1 MSNETTQRFP
11 QFFQPFLLLTA
22 GLTGGLV
29 MAVEV
34 LGARVIAP
42 FFGVSLFVWTALI
55 AVTLLALAAG
65 YVTGGRW
72 ADRSGSPSLLFG
84 LIAASGVLLLLVPF
98 SKAAVL
104 QAALPLGLRWGAF
117 VGALALFGPPLFLL
131 GCVSPFLVRLAAREW
146 SQLGRTV
153 GLMYAIST
161 AGSFLGTVLTGY
173 YLVAELG
180 LSRAFH
186 VSGALLLAL
195 SAVYFA
201 LFRGQMAALLL
212 PMVALLAASIP
223 LQQGKVVLADG
234 TVAQVVDSRD
244 SYYGHVQVVDYRG
257 EKGHIREMLIDGQIQ
272 GGIDV
277 ATGQS
282 IYEYSYMLE
291 HLTLASNPGGKR
303 ALVIGLGT
311 GTIPRRYTARGI
323 ETEVVDIEPAVVA
336 AAHTHFGFPA
346 SQRTHLIDARYFL
359 ATAKTRYD
367 YIILDVFSGDSTP
380 GYLLSREALE
390 LVRARLE
397 PGGVLGIN
405 LIGSL
410 AGERRMTASVM
421 RTLEA
426 AFPWVRIYPLFIP
439 SSGESMGNISIVAG
453 IGEPLDELPALDET
467 GLPLP
472 VRDGLRRALAQRY
485 VWNGSSEGI
494 VLTDDYNPIDVL
506 DLTLKEAIRR
516 GILDATPHEIL
527 LSGSTGAPALRDL
540 YAVIPTG
547 GRNLAFTAT
556 PRTPGFL
563 PPAGMTTSPACLV

>member
-1 MSNETTQRFP
+1 MNDSKAQRYP
-11 QFFQPFLLLTA
+11 QLFQPFLLITA
-22 GLTGGLV
+22 GLTGALV

-55 AVTLLALAAG
+55 AVTLLALATG
-65 YVTGGRW
+65 YVLGGRW

-84 LIAASGVLLLLVPF
+84 LIAASGLLLLLVPF
-98 SKAAVL
+98 AKAAVL
-104 QAALPLGLRWGAF
+104 QAALPLGLRLGAL

-146 SQLGRTV
+146 DQLGRTV

-161 AGSFLGTVLTGY
+161 AGSFIGTVLTGY

-186 VSGALLLAL
+186 VSGAILLAL
-195 SAVYFA
+195 AAIYFA

-212 PMVALLAASIP
+212 PMVALLAGSIP
-223 LQQGKVVLADG
+223 PQKGNVVLADG

-291 HLTLASNPGGKR
+291 HLTTAFNPGGKH

-336 AAHTHFGFPA
+336 AARTHFGFPA
-346 SQRTHLIDARYFL
+346 NQRAHLIDARYFL
-359 ATAKTRYD
+359 STTPTRYD

-390 LVRARLE
+390 LTRARLE

-410 AGERRMTASVM
+410 AGERRMTASVV

-426 AFPWVRIYPLFIP
+426 VFPWVRVYPLFAP
-439 SSGESMGNISIVAG
+439 GPTQNMGNISIVAG
-453 IGEPLDELPALDET
+453 VGKPPGELPALDET
-467 GLPLP
+467 GIPP
-472 VRDGLRRALAQRY
+472 AVREILHRALAQHY
-485 VWNGSSEGI
+485 VWNGSGEGI

-516 GILDATPHEIL
+516 GILNPTPHEIL
-527 LSGSTGAPALRDL
+527 LSDAAESGSFLLAPTR
-540 YAVIPTG
+540 
-547 GRNLAFTAT
+547 GRSWL
-556 PRTPGFL
+556 
-563 PPAGMTTSPACLV
+563 

>member
-11 QFFQPFLLLTA
+11 QLFQPFLLLTA

-72 ADRSGSPSLLFG
+72 ADRSGSPALLFS

-98 SKAAVL
+98 AKAAVL

-117 VGALALFGPPLFLL
+117 IGALALFGPPLFLL

-311 GTIPRRYTARGI
+311 GTIPRRYAARGI

-426 AFPWVRIYPLFIP
+426 AFPWVRIYPLYIP
-439 SSGESMGNISIVAG
+439 GSGESMGNISIVAG

-494 VLTDDYNPIDVL
+494 VLTDDYNPIDVI

-527 LSGSTGAPALRDL
+527 LSGTTDAASGRAL
-540 YAVIPTG
+540 A
-547 GRNLAFTAT
+547 A
-556 PRTPGFL
+556 
-563 PPAGMTTSPACLV
+563 

>member
-1 MSNETTQRFP
+1 MSDNMSNATTRRFP
-11 QFFQPFLLLTA
+11 QLFQPFLLLSA
-22 GLTGGLV
+22 GLTGALV

-65 YVTGGRW
+65 YVAGGRW

-84 LIAASGVLLLLVPF
+84 LIAASGALLLLVPF
-98 SKAAVL
+98 AKAAVL

-131 GCVSPFLVRLAAREW
+131 GCVSPFLVRLAASEW
-146 SQLGRTV
+146 NRLGRTV

-161 AGSFLGTVLTGY
+161 TGSFLGTVLTGY

-180 LSRAFH
+180 VSRAFH
-186 VSGALLLAL
+186 VSGAILLAL
-195 SAVYFA
+195 AAVYFA
-201 LFRGQMAALLL
+201 LFRGQLAALLL
-212 PMVALLAASIP
+212 PMVALLAGSIP
-223 LQQGKVVLADG
+223 LQQGSVVLADG
-234 TVAQVVDSRD
+234 TEAKVVDSRD
-244 SYYGHVQVVDYRG
+244 GFYGRVQVVDYRG
-257 EKGHIREMLIDGQIQ
+257 EKGHVREMLIDGQIQ

-282 IYEYSYMLE
+282 VYEYPYLLE
-291 HLTLASNPGGKR
+291 HVTLASNPGGKK

-311 GTIPRRYTARGI
+311 GTIPRRYAARGI
-323 ETEVVDIEPAVVA
+323 ATEVVDIDPAVVA
-336 AAHTHFGFPA
+336 AARTHFGFPA
-346 SQRTHLIDARYFL
+346 GQPAHLVDARYFL
-359 ATAKTRYD
+359 ATAPARYD

-390 LVRARLE
+390 LARARLE

-421 RTLEA
+421 RTLEEV
-426 AFPWVRIYPLFIP
+426 FPWVRIYPLFVP
-439 SSGESMGNISIVAG
+439 AAGESMGNISIVAG
-453 IGEPLDELPALDET
+453 MGKPADELPALDET
-467 GLPLP
+467 GIHPL
-472 VRDGLRRALAQRY
+472 VRENLRRALAQRY
-485 VWNGSSEGI
+485 VWNGSGEGI

-516 GILDATPHEIL
+516 GILNATPHEIL
-527 LSGSTGAPALRDL
+527 LSGSACIAGA
-540 YAVIPTG
+540 
-547 GRNLAFTAT
+547 
-556 PRTPGFL
+556 
-563 PPAGMTTSPACLV
+563 

>member
-1 MSNETTQRFP
+1 MNNTQPARHP
-11 QFFQPFLLLTA
+11 QLFQPFLLLTA
-22 GLTGGLV
+22 GLTGALV
-29 MAVEV
+29 MAIEV

-55 AVTLLALAAG
+55 AVTLLALATG
-65 YVTGGRW
+65 YVAGGRW

-84 LIAASGVLLLLVPF
+84 LIAASGALLLLVPF
-98 SKAAVL
+98 AKAAVL

-117 VGALALFGPPLFLL
+117 AGALALFGPPLFLL

-180 LSRAFH
+180 LSRAFQ

-195 SAVYFA
+195 AAIYFA
-201 LFRGQMAALLL
+201 LFRGKMAALLL
-212 PMVALLAASIP
+212 PVVALLAGSIP
-223 LQQGKVVLADG
+223 LQKGSVTLADG
-234 TVAQVVDSRD
+234 TVAQVIDSRD
-244 SYYGHVQVVDYRG
+244 SFYGRVQIVDYRG
-257 EKGHIREMLIDGQIQ
+257 AGGHTREMLIDGQIQ

-277 ATGQS
+277 ASGQS
-282 IYEYSYMLE
+282 VYEYSYLLE
-291 HLTLASNPGGKR
+291 HLTLASNPGGKK

-311 GTIPRRYTARGI
+311 GTIPRRYAARGI
-323 ETEVVDIEPAVVA
+323 ETEVVDIDPAVVA
-336 AAHTHFGFPA
+336 AARTHFGFPA
-346 SQRTHLIDARYFL
+346 GQRAHLIDARYFL
-359 ATAKTRYD
+359 ATAAARYD

-390 LVRARLE
+390 LARARLE

-405 LIGSL
+405 LMGSL

-426 AFPWVRIYPLFIP
+426 VFPWVKIYPLFVP
-439 SSGESMGNISIVAG
+439 GAGEGMGNISIVAG
-453 IGEPLDELPALDET
+453 MGNPPGELPVLDESAIH
-467 GLPLP
+467 PLA
-472 VRDGLRRALAQRY
+472 REGLRRAWAQRY
-485 VWNGSSEGI
+485 VWGGSGEGI
-494 VLTDDYNPIDVL
+494 VLSDDYNPIDVL

-516 GILDATPHEIL
+516 GILNATPHEIL
-527 LSGSTGAPALRDL
+527 LSGTTGVP
-540 YAVIPTG
+540 G
-547 GRNLAFTAT
+547 G
-556 PRTPGFL
+556 
-563 PPAGMTTSPACLV
+563 